1 MLYILVK
8 TLVLP
13 PACFF
18 VLFFI
23 GLLVKRRW
31 PKLGRALLWG
41 LLIVV
46 YLATTPFVAGELMAP
61 LQPFPPVDLQASD
74 QRADAIVVVGAGV
87 YFSAPEYTAPDGGA
101 SGPSTSNL
109 AGTSN
114 LPGTSNLDAAG
125 SLTLQRLQYAAYLAR
140 ATGKPVLVSGGPADP
155 SSQASL
161 ADVMADTM
169 KRDFGVPVRWIEDR
183 SDNTRTNALLSAE
196 KLRQEGIERIYLVT
210 HAWHM
215 PRALFAFQEAGLE
228 VVPAPTRFESR
239 STIEA
244 QDFVPSPKALLATFY
259 AVHEWL
265 GIAWYRLRG

>member
-1 MLYILVK
+1 LLYTLVK

-61 LQPFPPVDLQASD
+61 LQPYPPVDLQSSD
-74 QRADAIVVVGAGV
+74 QRADAIVVIGAGI
-87 YFSAPEYTAPDGGA
+87 YFAAPEYAAPDGGA
-101 SGPSTSNL
+101 SAPDTSRL
-109 AGTSN
+109 DGTGLEVAG
-114 LPGTSNLDAAG
+114 LDVAG
-125 SLTLQRLQYAAYLAR
+125 ALTLQRLQYAAYLAR

-161 ADVMADTM
+161 AEVMADTM
-169 KRDFGVPVRWIEDR
+169 ERDFGVPVRWIEDR

-239 STIEA
+239 STIEP

>member
-1 MLYILVK
+1 MLYTVVK

-31 PKLGRALLWG
+31 PRLGRALLWG
-41 LLIVV
+41 LLVVV

-74 QRADAIVVVGAGV
+74 QRADAIVVVGAGI
-87 YFSAPEYTAPDGGA
+87 YFSAPEYAAPDGGA
-101 SGPSTSNL
+101 SG
-109 AGTSN
+109 AGA
-114 LPGTSNLDAAG
+114 SNLDVAG
-125 SLTLQRLQYAAYLAR
+125 ALTLQRLQYAAYLAR

-161 ADVMADTM
+161 ADVMAETM
-169 KRDFGVPVRWIEDR
+169 TRDFGVAVRWIEDR
-183 SDNTRTNALLSAE
+183 SDNTRTNALFSAE
-196 KLRQEGIERIYLVT
+196 KLRAEGIERIYLVT

-215 PRALFAFQEAGLE
+215 PRALFAFQEAGLA

-239 STIEA
+239 STIEP
-244 QDFVPSPKALLATFY
+244 QDFVPSAKALLATFY

-265 GIAWYRLRG
+265 GLVWYRLRG

>member
-1 MLYILVK
+1 MLYTLVK

-18 VLFFI
+18 VLFFL
-23 GLLVKRRW
+23 GLLVRRRW
-31 PKLGRALLWG
+31 PKLGRVLLWG
-41 LLIVV
+41 LFIVV

-87 YFSAPEYTAPDGGA
+87 YFSAPEYTAPDREA
-101 SGPSTSNL
+101 SGPDTSSL
-109 AGTSN
+109 DVAG
-114 LPGTSNLDAAG
+114 LDVAG
-125 SLTLQRLQYAAYLAR
+125 ALTLQRLQYAAYLAR

-228 VVPAPTRFESR
+228 VVPAPTRFETR
-239 STIEA
+239 STIEP